1 MEKKGWDFKKLL
13 NGKGHMSKD
22 DRKICVQFILA
33 SRDTLLNMTTLT
45 RAIDSPGCPE
55 IIKDTI
61 RKRLTVTKCIMETDE
76 QMIADLLTL
85 VVTDA
90 VRLFY
95 FYFLF
100 LYLIFYCI
108 FDTFS
113 T

>member
-1 MEKKGWDFKKLL
+1 MEKKGWDFKNLL

-76 QMIADLLTL
+76 QMIADLLTF

-95 FYFLF
+95 FLFFIFIFNFLLYF
-100 LYLIFYCI
+100 
-108 FDTFS
+108 
-113 T
+113 